1 MREKN
6 FLVLGGSGFLGRHL
20 VAALA
25 TRGAKVTVPARRRER
40 AKHLILLPTVE
51 VVETDVL
58 APGVLEQLIAG
69 RDAVINLVGVLHS
82 RRGRPNER
90 GPNDYGPDFARAHVE
105 IPQALVNACHASG
118 VRRLLHVSAIGAAP
132 DAPSEYLRS
141 KGVGE
146 KLVLADDELRATVLR
161 PSVVF
166 GPEDNFLNLFARLAR
181 VFPVLPLGGAQAQFQ
196 PVYVGDVVQVMLAAL
211 DAPSAT
217 GKRYDL
223 CGPRRY
229 TLAELVRLVC
239 EMTGRRRWIIGL
251 PEALSMLQAG
261 SSNGPRARSCRETT
275 CAQCGCRA
283 CATVRCRSAS
293 SRRRSRRWRRSL
305 SAACP
310 RRAAAI
316 RCCAGGR
323 GAEAQR
329 DGGRTRGSAHCAV
342 RADRLRH

>member
-25 TRGAKVTVPARRRER
+25 ARGARVTVPARRRER

-58 APGVLEQLIAG
+58 APGVLDQLIAG
-69 RDAVINLVGVLHS
+69 RDAVVNLVGVLHS

-105 IPQALVNACHASG
+105 IPQALVNACHVSG
-118 VRRLLHVSAIGAAP
+118 VRRLLHVSAVGAAP

-146 KLVLADDELRATVLR
+146 KLVLADDELRATVFR

-181 VFPVLPLGGAQAQFQ
+181 LFPVLPLGSAQAQFQ
-196 PVYVGDVVQVMLAAL
+196 PVYVGDVVQAMLAAL

-239 EMTGRRRWIIGL
+239 
-251 PEALSMLQAG
+251 
-261 SSNGPRARSCRETT
+261 
-275 CAQCGCRA
+275 
-283 CATVRCRSAS
+283 
-293 SRRRSRRWRRSL
+293 
-305 SAACP
+305 
-310 RRAAAI
+310 
-316 RCCAGGR
+316 
-323 GAEAQR
+323 
-329 DGGRTRGSAHCAV
+329 
-342 RADRLRH
+342 

>member
-251 PEALSMLQAG
+251 PEALSMLQAWFLEWTP
-261 SSNGPRARSCRETT
+261 GPLMSRDNLRSMRVPSVCDCALPFGIEPTPLEAVAPVTLGGLSTPRSRYPLLRWRARR
-275 CAQCGCRA
+275 
-283 CATVRCRSAS
+283 
-293 SRRRSRRWRRSL
+293 
-305 SAACP
+305 
-310 RRAAAI
+310 
-316 RCCAGGR
+316 
-323 GAEAQR
+323 
-329 DGGRTRGSAHCAV
+329 
-342 RADRLRH
+342 